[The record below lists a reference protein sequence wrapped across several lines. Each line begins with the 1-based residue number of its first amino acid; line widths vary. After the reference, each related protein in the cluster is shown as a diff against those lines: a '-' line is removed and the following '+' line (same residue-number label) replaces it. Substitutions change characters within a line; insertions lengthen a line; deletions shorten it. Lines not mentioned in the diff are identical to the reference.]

1 MKAIVEVTH
10 GRKGINQFLRAAG
23 LGLTGAFTTERWV
36 ISYAEGEE
44 VTPERVEAA
53 MRSVQEAANADPS
66 VNTELLSFK
75 VVSISK

>member
-10 GRKGINQFLRAAG
+10 GRKGINQFLRSAG

-44 VTPERVEAA
+44 VTPERVEEA
-53 MRSVQEAANADPS
+53 MRAMQAAANADPTMK
-66 VNTELLSFK
+66 TEVLDFR
-75 VVSISK
+75 VISIHE